1 MIRLLED
8 SASVVCMLP
17 QQLEILG
24 PMSREDN
31 HVGPML
37 QQFLILSR
45 VCDPAKR
52 RQFSYHPSNE
62 GIHISACI
70 FRLRILPDCLAN
82 ILLTAITSHTGTI
95 CIAPMFQRV
104 PTLTGIHTHWIARSP
119 GVHTPLLSLDGVFE
133 LNRFRFPRWLY
144 RSDMGI
150 IKALVAAGCDTQSRN
165 VAGRTPI
172 DAATMRGH
180 TGLVD
185 YLTRRV
191 SVVGT
196 SRIEDLLSEVELAPL
211 DIREEM
217 RSMVSRRV
225 AGPRPSFKLFE
236 AC

>member
-1 MIRLLED
+1 
-8 SASVVCMLP
+8 
-17 QQLEILG
+17 
-24 PMSREDN
+24 
-31 HVGPML
+31 
-37 QQFLILSR
+37 
-45 VCDPAKR
+45 
-52 RQFSYHPSNE
+52 
-62 GIHISACI
+62 
-70 FRLRILPDCLAN
+70 
-82 ILLTAITSHTGTI
+82 
-95 CIAPMFQRV
+95 
-104 PTLTGIHTHWIARSP
+104 
-119 GVHTPLLSLDGVFE
+119 
-133 LNRFRFPRWLY
+133 
-144 RSDMGI
+144 MGI

-196 SRIEDLLSEVELAPL
+196 SRIEDLLSEIELAPL